1 MTYSR
6 FIVLTVL
13 RMRSVVL
20 LAAVAFASFASVQLP
35 AVTKAASRDKA
46 AANGIYQCLPEPE
59 GGCIRIRRRSA
70 CLAIPDANGRKATQA
85 TASAGGFIAGTDQQD
100 ALTRIVPSCSL
111 RLL

>member
-6 FIVLTVL
+6 FIVPTVL

-20 LAAVAFASFASVQLP
+20 LGAVAFAGLASVQLP

-59 GGCIRIRRRSA
+59 GGCMRIRKRSA
-70 CLAIPDANGRKATQA
+70 CLSHHRCQ
-85 TASAGGFIAGTDQQD
+85 
-100 ALTRIVPSCSL
+100 
-111 RLL
+111 